1 MRVPRSFV
9 VICLV
14 AVLAVAVLAPACAE
28 PGARAAAMGGAFVG
42 LADDTSATYW
52 NPAALPWLDKAGVT
66 YMHGFKDSSDVGL
79 SDFLAYV
86 QPWDESSSFGLS
98 YARLML
104 LSLTTYDAHA
114 DWKQNW
120 YWLSYGIKVA
130 ENTSIGANLRWMTN
144 STHAIVD
151 GVGVPSTAS
160 SERAYDFAI
169 YHRASEAL
177 SLGVLVQ
184 NLNDPKG
191 GLDIEGERVVDVEWP
206 RLYRV
211 GAAYREP
218 KRNLIGT
225 VELYDATDEIDRSFR
240 FGLERKVPERQLAF
254 RAGWNGTASGI
265 TFGAGTWREGW
276 SVDLAYQGGDADST
290 WCASATA
297 AW

>member
-66 YMHGFKDSSDVGL
+66 YMHGFKSSNEVGL

-130 ENTSIGANLRWMTN
+130 EQTSIGANVRWMTN
-144 STHAIVD
+144 STHAIME
-151 GVGVPSTAS
+151 GVGVPSGAS
-160 SERAYDFAI
+160 SERAYDFAV

-184 NLNDPKG
+184 NLNEPKG
-191 GLDIEGERVVDVEWP
+191 GLDIDGERVVDVLWP

-218 KRNLIGT
+218 KRNLIGSI
-225 VELYDATDEIDRSFR
+225 ELYDATDEIERSIR
-240 FGLERKVPERQLAF
+240 FGVERKVPERQLAF

-297 AW
+297 SW